1 MGFWLRF
8 WKAGNNASLIGA
20 MARLDAVRALV
31 ISSTAN
37 KSEQFA
43 TNKQRAGE
51 MRGAHTGSVEWH
63 HNSGR

>member
-8 WKAGNNASLIGA
+8 WASDKNASLAGNGKT
-20 MARLDAVRALV
+20 DTVRAPV
-31 ISSTAN
+31 ISSTVN

-51 MRGAHTGSVEWH
+51 IRGAHI
-63 HNSGR
+63 

>member
-1 MGFWLRF
+1 MRALQALT
-8 WKAGNNASLIGA
+8 K
-20 MARLDAVRALV
+20 LDTVRALV

-51 MRGAHTGSVEWH
+51 MHGAHT
-63 HNSGR
+63 